1 MATKYIFNE
10 WKEYI
15 QAIHDNGRRNLNFK
29 KRLEEWEKQRQE
41 IIDNA
46 DPRTEEIDAIDAKI
60 AAARGM
66 ATKLNNAYEAEK
78 AKLTRR
84 QIKKGYESPVMI
96 ECKEK
101 ITTCTRII
109 TAYKTKRAKL
119 VAEEVMVL
127 LAEHD
132 RIKPKSVELHK
143 EKEILERFK
152 KAFHESHID
161 AESLCLILEEKT
173 GKKYS
178 VEYAAVTASE
188 DYRVAIQVVEKGNPA
203 RIIYNQIVDNDLFV
217 PTQDL
222 SSVKSFLLD
231 MYRIEDIILNNF
243 ETLEEDSQEI
253 FTYVLQAI
261 EKKYFEILKEETRT
275 VKK

>member
-29 KRLEEWEKQRQE
+29 KRLEEWEKQRQD

-46 DPRTEEIDAIDAKI
+46 DPVTEEIEAVDAKI

-66 ATKLNNAYEAEK
+66 STKLNNAYEAEK
-78 AKLTRR
+78 AKLNRR
-84 QIKKGYESPVMI
+84 QLKKGYESPVMV
-96 ECKEK
+96 ECREK

-143 EKEILERFK
+143 EKEILARFTR
-152 KAFHESHID
+152 AFHESHID

-173 GKKYS
+173 GKKHS
-178 VEYAAVTASE
+178 VEY
-188 DYRVAIQVVEKGNPA
+188 VAIPSADDYKVAVEVQEKGNPE
-203 RIIYNQIVDNDLFV
+203 RVIYSQIVDKDLFV
-217 PTQDL
+217 PTKDL
-222 SSVKSFLLD
+222 TSVKSFLAD
-231 MYRIEDIILNNF
+231 MYRIEDVILNHF

-261 EKKYFEILKEETRT
+261 EKKYFEILKDETKT
-275 VKK
+275 IKK